1 MSTLYSL
8 SLTLTLPF
16 FLEEHKRDFKA
27 FFDISFL
34 PQGVNKKKKQ
44 SAVYS
49 LQSNKITLLGR
60 IIHEFVLGYL
70 GS

>member
-34 PQGVNKKKKQ
+34 PQGVNKKKKKNSLQ
-44 SAVYS
+44 YIVYS
-49 LQSNKITLLGR
+49 Q
-60 IIHEFVLGYL
+60 II
-70 GS
+70 